1 MAKKSRTPPPPR
13 TVQAPKARGGERSR
27 PSLGGN
33 SRAIVIA
40 IAVVLVVVGGSRGW
54 LPRIREEQQH
64 QQRHSDTSQLAAAMA
79 AAGCTLHTYPS
90 AGAGGHIT
98 TLNPNPPIK
107 YNSFPP
113 TSGKHYYVPAVWGS
127 YDAPVSEYQA
137 IHNLEH
143 GGIVI
148 QYGKGV
154 SEDTVSQV
162 GDFYQS
168 DPVALLVAP
177 LPKLG
182 NKVALTAWTHLA
194 LCPGFDEKA
203 FKAFRDAY
211 RYQGPEKFPPN
222 ALQPGM

>member
-1 MAKKSRTPPPPR
+1 MAKKSRTPAPPK
-13 TVQAPKARGGERSR
+13 VQAPKARGNERSG

-33 SRAIVIA
+33 GRWIA
-40 IAVVLVVVGGSRGW
+40 IALVVVLAIAAIAAAVSLGSGK
-54 LPRIREEQQH
+54 
-64 QQRHSDTSQLAAAMA
+64 SSKAKKANSSQLAATMA

-90 AGAGGHIT
+90 AGRGHIT
-98 TLNPNPPIK
+98 TLNPNPPLK

-143 GGIVI
+143 GGVVI

-154 SEDTVSQV
+154 SKGTIAKI
-162 GDFYQS
+162 GNFYES

-177 LPKLG
+177 LPALG

-194 LCPGFDEKA
+194 VCPGFDQKA
-203 FKAFRDAY
+203 FAAFRDAY
-211 RYQGPEKFPPN
+211 RYQGPEKFPPS